1 MGRLVNGSEDGHPRK
16 RGRKSKAVLAE
27 EVEAKRLKLTSR
39 AATRGFGHVLTVGQ
53 GDTGQLGLGED
64 IMEKTRP
71 GLVKEVEDAVEVVA
85 GGMHSVGL
93 DKNGQVWTFGCNDEG
108 SLGRV
113 VGEEEE
119 CFVPGQVS
127 LPAPVVQVSAGDSH
141 TAALT
146 EEGKVWLWGTF
157 RDSSGPIGLVEW
169 GKMEKDAGAGRYV
182 ANSAG
187 VV

>member
-1 MGRLVNGSEDGHPRK
+1 MGRPRKTPVSLSDSSSLSPTPEETPAAPDSPSSLPPGKRPRLVSETGSNGSEDLHPRK

-85 GGMHSVGL
+85 GGMHSVVL

-119 CFVPGQVS
+119 CFVPGQVGQS
-127 LPAPVVQVSAGDSH
+127 
-141 TAALT
+141 
-146 EEGKVWLWGTF
+146 WC
-157 RDSSGPIGLVEW
+157 
-169 GKMEKDAGAGRYV
+169 Y
-182 ANSAG
+182 
-187 VV
+187 